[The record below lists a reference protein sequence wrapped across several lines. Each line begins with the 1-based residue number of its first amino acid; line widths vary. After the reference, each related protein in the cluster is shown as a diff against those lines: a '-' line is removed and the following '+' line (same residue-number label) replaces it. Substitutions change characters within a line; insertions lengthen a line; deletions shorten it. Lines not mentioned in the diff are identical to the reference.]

1 MLQEHAL
8 RKIEFF
14 VHRHNAEKEAKI
26 ILDNILAAANR
37 GYSYGDYMARGHFV
51 IAPVED
57 FDARLEADSMELL
70 WPFANEAEA
79 RRFLILL
86 KSYFDKRGTRADIL
100 GLEGY
105 VVR

>member
-1 MLQEHAL
+1 MIQEHAL

-14 VHRHNAEKEAKI
+14 VHRHNTEKEAKA
-26 ILDNILAAANR
+26 ILDNIVAAADR

-51 IAPVED
+51 VAPVED
-57 FDARLEADSMELL
+57 YDRRMESASMEL
-70 WPFANEAEA
+70 WWAFGNENEA

-86 KSYFDKRGTRADIL
+86 KNYFVKRGTRAEIL
-100 GLEGY
+100 GIEGY

>member
-1 MLQEHAL
+1 MIQEHAL

-14 VHRHNAEKEAKI
+14 IHRHSPEKEAKA

-51 IAPVED
+51 IAPIED
-57 FDARLEADSMELL
+57 YDSRLDAASMELY
-70 WPFANEAEA
+70 WAFSNESEA
-79 RRFLILL
+79 RRFLMLL
-86 KSYFDKRGTRADIL
+86 KNYFDKRGTRADIL

-105 VVR
+105 VIR